1 MERFL
6 LRGQP
11 NERKWYFFDSKMVGN
26 IMQRIGD
33 SNRIQTF
40 LTGSLLSI
48 VMAIVSV
55 IVYGIIMGGGTIFPF
70 LLFSL

>member
-11 NERKWYFFDSKMVGN
+11 NERKCYFFDSKMVGN

>member
-1 MERFL
+1 
-6 LRGQP
+6 
-11 NERKWYFFDSKMVGN
+11 
-26 IMQRIGD
+26 MQRIGD